1 MKNAYA
7 FDRCRG
13 RIPLV
18 MPEASTTLPSIP
30 GCAVREDASI
40 ILTEGKQVAQSHVA
54 ASYLDQTC
62 DCVGTTS
69 AEFLKAILNSFN
81 QFEGAAKWRV

>member
-7 FDRCRG
+7 FGRCRG

-30 GCAVREDASI
+30 GCAVGENASI
-40 ILTEGKQVAQSHVA
+40 ILTEGKQVAQSHVV
-54 ASYLDQTC
+54 ASRLEQTG
-62 DCVGTTS
+62 DRVDMTS
-69 AEFLKAILNSFN
+69 AAFLKATLNSFN